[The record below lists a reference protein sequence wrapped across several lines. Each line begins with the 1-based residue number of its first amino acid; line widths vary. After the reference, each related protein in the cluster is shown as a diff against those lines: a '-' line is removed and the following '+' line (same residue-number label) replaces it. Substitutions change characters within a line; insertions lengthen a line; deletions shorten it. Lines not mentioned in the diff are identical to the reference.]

1 MKFPYAGNALKDF
14 FSKPST
20 ERYPKVKKE
29 APEGYRGK
37 ISYDPE
43 KCIACGMC
51 IRVCSP
57 GAITMTKGEKSDEGQ
72 LIEMSFNMGSCTFC
86 QMCADFCPKKAIKLT
101 NEYSM
106 VATDKNELVVSGSFF
121 KKNPPKPPVK
131 PVQKDKGK
139 TKLSSDK

>member
-29 APEGYRGK
+29 APKGYRGK

-51 IRVCSP
+51 IKVCSP
-57 GAITMTKGEKSDEGQ
+57 GAITMTKGEKNDEGQ
-72 LIEMSFNMGSCTFC
+72 LIEMKFNLNSCTFC
-86 QMCADFCPKKAIKLT
+86 QMCADFCPRGAIELT
-101 NEYSM
+101 TQYSM
-106 VATDKNELVVSGSFF
+106 IATDKNELVVSGSFI
-121 KKNPPKPPVK
+121 KKIPPKPTVK
-131 PVQKDKGK
+131 TVQQSKAK
-139 TKLSSDK
+139 TEASGSK